1 MSQKRHEKLT
11 AQAESDIR
19 SYQEKTADLTDR
31 IESVHAKEISSL
43 SETIDELKGRLDEA
57 TKARKHDDNML
68 LKEANR
74 LRESAKTTESQLRRL
89 QQQLDS
95 KSQEFEMEKRER
107 KETEARL
114 AAEIGRT
121 YEKSNEAVLLEK
133 TQDELR
139 SVEKKLRAANER
151 EIKTKAKLDSKIK
164 EMDEWT
170 NRLEEV
176 KRQRDE
182 LATKHER
189 MVGERDDALGRTEEE
204 LASQKLEW
212 KKSASEVQSLRKELE
227 TTKSKHNEDVTK
239 LRQSNEAT

>member
-19 SYQEKTADLTDR
+19 SYQETTADLTDR

-57 TKARKHDDNML
+57 TKARKPERQPDDNML

-95 KSQEFEMEKRER
+95 KSQEFEMEKRKR

-121 YEKSNEAVLLEK
+121 HEKSNEAVLLEK

-151 EIKTKAKLDSKIK
+151 EIKTKDGGGSVLGDRPEEHQIRGGVQDVDGSMQRAGRK
-164 EMDEWT
+164 
-170 NRLEEV
+170 RLRV
-176 KRQRDE
+176 R
-182 LATKHER
+182 
-189 MVGERDDALGRTEEE
+189 GRFGARNFE
-204 LASQKLEW
+204 K
-212 KKSASEVQSLRKELE
+212 
-227 TTKSKHNEDVTK
+227 
-239 LRQSNEAT
+239 